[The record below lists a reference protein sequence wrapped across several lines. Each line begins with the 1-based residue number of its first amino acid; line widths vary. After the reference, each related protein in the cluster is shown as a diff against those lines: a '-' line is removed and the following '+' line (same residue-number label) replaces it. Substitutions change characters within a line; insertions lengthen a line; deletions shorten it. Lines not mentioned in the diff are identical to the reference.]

1 MNKADLIDAIAS
13 KAGVTKAV
21 AAATTDAFLESVT
34 ETLADGGSVM
44 LVGFG
49 NFTVSERAERTGR
62 NPQTGAEVQIPA
74 AKVGVEQ
81 AVVSPT
87 AISITA
93 GRAWCSCRGRTAHTD

>member
-1 MNKADLIDAIAS
+1 MGQADLIDAIAS

-74 AKVGVEQ
+74 AKVPKFSAGAKLKA
-81 AVVSPT
+81 AVNNT
-87 AISITA
+87 
-93 GRAWCSCRGRTAHTD
+93 